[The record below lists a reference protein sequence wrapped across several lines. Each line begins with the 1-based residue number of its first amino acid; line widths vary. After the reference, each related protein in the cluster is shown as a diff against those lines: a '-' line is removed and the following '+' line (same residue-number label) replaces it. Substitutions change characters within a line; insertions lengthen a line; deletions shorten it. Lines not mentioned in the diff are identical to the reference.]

1 MAFSNSSIENPL
13 FSIVV
18 PTYNRADLIS
28 KTLKTLSSQSLND
41 WEIIIVDDGSTD
53 NTESIIQEYI
63 NNDNIK
69 YFFRNNS
76 ERAAAR
82 NFGASIA
89 RGQYVNFFDS
99 DDWALPHYLEIAR
112 KLIHERNSP
121 NWFLV
126 NYEIVNSSG
135 VLMKPKLEFEFEFE
149 IINLQLK
156 YGNLLSCSSV
166 FINREIF
173 IQHKFNEDRDLSAS
187 EDYELWLRLAARYP
201 LYCSKEVG
209 CQLVDH
215 PQRSVRKINIVALR
229 KRIYLLIKYSSS
241 DEMVVKFF
249 KFQFKEFQAGLY
261 AYLAL
266 HLSDLSRYKLFSIF
280 FLLKIFIL
288 QPKFVFKRNFAI
300 ICRNIFLR
308 WN

>member
-1 MAFSNSSIENPL
+1 MPSLDLIKKNPL
-13 FSIVV
+13 FSIIV

-28 KTLKTLSSQSLND
+28 NTLQSLISQSSND
-41 WEIIIVDDGSTD
+41 WEIIIIDDGSTD
-53 NTESIIQEYI
+53 NTKSIIQEYLS
-63 NNDNIK
+63 DDVR
-69 YFFRNNS
+69 YVYRNNF
-76 ERAAAR
+76 ERAASR

-99 DDWALPHYLEIAR
+99 DDLALPHYLEIAR
-112 KLIHERNSP
+112 KLIYEKNNP

-126 NYEIVNSSG
+126 NYEIVKSTG
-135 VLMKPKLEFEFEFE
+135 ILVRPKLEFEMD

-173 IQHKFNEDRDLSAS
+173 IKHKFNEDRDLSAS

-201 LYCSKEVG
+201 LFYSKEVG

-215 PQRSVRKINIVALR
+215 PQRSVRTINSAALY
-229 KRIYLLIKYSSS
+229 KRINLLIKYSSA
-241 DEMVVKFF
+241 DEMVVIFF
-249 KFQFKEFQAGLY
+249 KSHFKEFQAGLY

-266 HLSDLSRYKLFSIF
+266 HLSDFSRSKMLSIF
-280 FLLKIFIL
+280 FLLKTFML
-288 QPKFVFKRNFAI
+288 QPKFLFKKNSAVIF
-300 ICRNIFLR
+300 RNIFLR